1 MPDYLWT
8 ARLETAA
15 KARNVSLASPQTL
28 AGDGSDRRYYRLL
41 GSPTVGSPVP
51 SFPAGRGGE

>member
-8 ARLETAA
+8 ARLEAA
-15 KARNVSLASPQTL
+15 ATARNLSLTSPQTL

-41 GSPTVGSPVP
+41 GSPTVVLLFHP
-51 SFPAGRGGE
+51 FPPGG